1 MRNELLREEIE
12 RNACFSF
19 ARSGGPGGQNVNK
32 VNSKV
37 LLTID
42 PDLLSC
48 LDDGQRERVKAK
60 LQNRMNSD
68 GELFIQIQE
77 ERSQLQNRERAVMRM
92 TMLIT
97 DALRKQKRRRKTKP
111 SKAAQQRRLDTK
123 RKQGEKKLRRGKV
136 DLD

>member
-1 MRNELLREEIE
+1 MTTEGLREEIAQQA
-12 RNACFSF
+12 RFSF

-42 PDLLSC
+42 PDLLTC
-48 LDDGQRERVKAK
+48 LDDGQRERVKTK

-77 ERSQLQNRERAVMRM
+77 ERSQLQNRERAVIRM

-123 RKQGEKKLRRGKV
+123 RKQSEKKQRRGKV
-136 DLD
+136 DPD